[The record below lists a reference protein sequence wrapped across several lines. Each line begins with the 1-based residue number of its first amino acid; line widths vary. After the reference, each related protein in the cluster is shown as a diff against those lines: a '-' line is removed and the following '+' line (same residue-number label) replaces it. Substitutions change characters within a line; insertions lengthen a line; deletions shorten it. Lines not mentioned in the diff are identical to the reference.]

1 MSDAKRIK
9 LDLLKDIDDDEAL
22 EEFNEST
29 AIADVEQQVNS
40 YLSSKLK
47 RVGELKDFWF
57 SHAKLYPDLFKL
69 AQIIFALTPMSSTSE
84 SRFSAMSNFLRAKR
98 ASSHPATTKKA
109 LFIHDN
115 AVELGLKKR
124 KT

>member
-98 ASSHPATTKKA
+98 ASSHPATTKRRFSSMIMQ
-109 LFIHDN
+109 LNLD
-115 AVELGLKKR
+115 
-124 KT
+124 